1 MDVFQAIILGIVQ
14 GLTEFLPVSSS
25 GHLVLADR
33 FLFGGQQLPLWVDI
47 ATNTGTFLAALVV
60 MRREVAEALTGF
72 FGGLFDP
79 AARKGAG
86 WRLAWLVI
94 VASIPAAVVG
104 LLVKDIFETF
114 NTPFFVSLGLLF
126 TAFVLW
132 TTPQGGSK
140 HTPHAVGYLDAI
152 LAGLA
157 QALAIY
163 PGVSRSGTT
172 ISALMRLGVNPGFAA
187 RLSFLMYAAASLGV
201 TLLGIKD
208 GLPPGISPAPLASM
222 VIASFVSGYL
232 AMLAL
237 FGILKAGRFRI
248 FAPYVL
254 LVAILTLIFG

>member
-60 MRREVAEALTGF
+60 MRHEVAEALAGF

-79 AARKGAG
+79 AARKGPG

-94 VASIPAAVVG
+94 VASLPAAVVG
-104 LLVKDIFETF
+104 LLVKDVFETL

-132 TTPQGGSK
+132 TTPRGGAK
-140 HTPHAVGYLDAI
+140 DAPAKVGYGEAV
-152 LAGLA
+152 LAGIA

-172 ISALMRLGVNPGFAA
+172 ISALMRLGVSPEFAA

-208 GLPPGISPAPLASM
+208 GLPQGISPGPLASM

-232 AMLAL
+232 AMLVL